1 MSEFRWP
8 IRVYYEDTDAGGVVY
23 HANYLNYYERA
34 RTEWLRAKGFE
45 QDELRDEEKLIFAV
59 RRVSIDYDLPARF
72 NDELE
77 VISNIEEIKTTRMYF
92 QQQIFK
98 TDGTRINTA
107 TVEVVAIHSE
117 SFKATRIPD
126 HILQEIIDV
135 D

>member
-117 SFKATRIPD
+117 LFKATRIPD